1 MEKSFIDLD
10 SNIKNYIEIKNSI
23 IKIIQRLELTP
34 IDQNLKLVTITDD
47 PQLLVEKKNKP
58 KNNIFKRYFRDAPN

>member
-23 IKIIQRLELTP
+23 IKIQRLELTP

-47 PQLLVEKKNKP
+47 PQLLVEKKTNRK
-58 KNNIFKRYFRDAPN
+58 KYFKRYFRDAPN